1 VEEGVLEKL
10 KFTTRELNPKGT
22 GGEEVFEFSL
32 ADVNPLSVQVE
43 TKGKWLYVTFE
54 SEFKAKIFKAYKD
67 GKIQP
72 YASKIELA
80 VKDVESARNVMGAVK
95 KAVTSLKAK

>member
-1 VEEGVLEKL
+1 
-10 KFTTRELNPKGT
+10 
-22 GGEEVFEFSL
+22 
-32 ADVNPLSVQVE
+32 
-43 TKGKWLYVTFE
+43 VTFE